1 METLDESGGNKD
13 YLIERLAW
21 SEEQVAKY
29 RNMYPHIFRMN
40 RTKLSETL
48 DFLLNEASFTTDDI
62 NRYLRILNFNLA
74 ELKCRFGECKLLGH
88 KPKLYLLYGSPSKYL
103 LKIRKICDA
112 REDSAIYNAI
122 DLRVCERKAKS
133 KSKSKKYGT

>member
-1 METLDESGGNKD
+1 MKTIDECEGNKD

-21 SEEQVAKY
+21 SEEQAAKY
-29 RNMYPHIFRMN
+29 RNMYPHLFRMK

-62 NRYLRILNFNLA
+62 NGYLTHLNFDLA

-88 KPKLYLLYGSPSKYL
+88 KPTLYLLYGSPSKYL

-112 REDSAIYNAI
+112 RGDSAIYNAI
-122 DLRVCERKAKS
+122 DLRVCERKS
-133 KSKSKKYGT
+133 KSKSKTKKYGT